1 LNARFSHSR
10 LVFAILSTLGLAP
23 AIGAQTFTYGV
34 DAGIGETDNVTL
46 VPNDKVSQT
55 IAVADFDLALNEQT
69 RLLDIKALGNFSYLD
84 YLQDAYRGQ
93 LIGRFDGQGQVAII
107 PEHLSWVLQDSFGQA
122 QIDPFT
128 AASPANRE
136 DINYVS
142 TGPDLALR
150 IGSLGFFDA
159 TARYAR
165 TQYEVSP
172 FDSNRFSGSVAFG
185 RRMSANSN
193 LSVDGGYERVEF
205 DNTVV
210 NADFSRSSVYG
221 RYEVQGARTNLN
233 AILGLTRVDQGN
245 DSVTGPDV
253 NLEISR
259 ELSAA
264 AKLTLSLR
272 RDQTDG
278 STSFSG
284 ATGFGGPPGGV
295 TPTPG
300 SGGVSALPGG
310 PATGIG
316 ATPAAVTSSNYT
328 ITDAALGWQ
337 YVRNRSTFSLSGR
350 WERDSYSGQPL
361 LNVSRSDAE
370 FRVERRLTRALTAE
384 LSGSVLR
391 TQFVFTDYAETDGLV
406 GAGLSFREGK
416 GLEIRLRYS
425 HTTRI
430 ASGIG
435 SGTGYDEN
443 RVFLT
448 VGYRPRPKDTTS

>member
-1 LNARFSHSR
+1 MSS
-10 LVFAILSTLGLAP
+10 

-46 VPNDKVSQT
+46 VPTDKVSQT

-69 RLLDIKALGNFSYLD
+69 RLLDIKATGNFSYLD

-107 PEHLSWVLQDSFGQA
+107 PEHLSWALQDSFGQA
-122 QIDPFT
+122 QIDPFA
-128 AASPANRE
+128 AASPTNRE

-142 TGPDLALR
+142 TGPNLALR
-150 IGSLGFFDA
+150 IGSLGFFEA

-172 FDSNRFSGSVAFG
+172 FDSNRFLATVAVG
-185 RRMSANSN
+185 RRMSPSSN
-193 LSVDGGYERVEF
+193 LSVNGSSEHVEF

-210 NADFSRSSVYG
+210 NTDFNRSSVYG
-221 RYEVQGARTNLN
+221 RYQIGGARTSVDAN
-233 AILGLTRVDQGN
+233 LGLTRVNQGN
-245 DSVTGPDV
+245 DSVTGPEAK
-253 NLEISR
+253 LEISR
-259 ELSAA
+259 KLSTA
-264 AKLTLSLR
+264 AKLTFTLG
-272 RDQTDG
+272 RDVTDG
-278 STSFSG
+278 STAFNG

-328 ITDAALGWQ
+328 ITDAALAWQ
-337 YVRNRSTFSLSGR
+337 YERNRSTFMLSGR
-350 WERDSYSGQPL
+350 WERDSYAGQPL
-361 LNVSRSDAE
+361 LNVSRGDAE
-370 FRVERRLTRALTAE
+370 FRVVRKLTRALTAE
-384 LSGSVLR
+384 VSGSLLR
-391 TQFVFTDYAETDGLV
+391 TQFVNTDYAETDGLV
-406 GAGLSFREGK
+406 GAGLNFREGK
-416 GLEIRLRYS
+416 GLEIRIRYA

-430 ASGIG
+430 ASGFG
-435 SGTGYDEN
+435 SGSGYDEN

-448 VGYRPRPKDTTS
+448 VGYRPRPKDSTTEEQ